1 MHRRVFTG
9 CGFALLIALVFLPE
23 QPISQLVAA
32 PAAPPTI
39 VIAGSMSN
47 ADLVA
52 LSVMTASA
60 LPDADFL
67 LDSQRADITTKP
79 LFDRSKP
86 GKIIPVGAFPKGHDT
101 AKLWGDVK
109 AIVRPTEVDPATFA
123 RSLFPKASR
132 VIVAPSEPH
141 GQLLQAACLAGTL
154 KVPLYVQP
162 ANDPECFTLY
172 LDGSVKEV
180 IAVGSSIELS
190 NKLKNIKVTELKDA
204 AAVAAAHRKELLRS
218 GPIQNLVLANPADPK
233 RESSLAAWVAVK
245 KRAALLLTS
254 PDGKDAGAI
263 VAAALNDRDTHG
275 ADSLLVLAD
284 LDAIPQLKRD
294 NPAQGKDEKI
304 DVEPWVPEGNDLI
317 SLASARL
324 FHSDRTIIPLVFARQ
339 RLFERNPDPTRILIA
354 SNPGDGL
361 PLLETFSRN
370 TGREL
375 ENAGCKVTGLY
386 GKDSLTGKELREL
399 VPQHDIFLWEGHY
412 RTLIDNYEMLK
423 WTEPLRPSIIFLQ
436 SCLALNPPEAG
447 LLFDRG
453 AIAVM
458 GSPNRTYSGS
468 GGAFSLGFFDA
479 LAYEGRSTGASVRH
493 SKNFLLLYAALK
505 EKRLGDAA
513 RLGGANR
520 RAAWT
525 FTYWGDPTLKM
536 PRPTPR
542 EDALTPL
549 KYESSRSLI
558 TMTLPEKRY
567 PATEVKPY
575 KAEMW
580 PGGRLAG
587 IFTPDGEDARNL
599 APLAFAEVSILNGPA
614 DKVPHL
620 SSKVPGRNYIFE
632 WDARRKAGY
641 LLLLP
646 REKDVGAVEF
656 KVHWDELK

>member
-1 MHRRVFTG
+1 MLRRSFLAVVISFTFVVSAR
-9 CGFALLIALVFLPE
+9 C
-23 QPISQLVAA
+23 
-32 PAAPPTI
+32 APPATTAVI
-39 VIAGSMSN
+39 IAGGMSD
-47 ADLVA
+47 AELVA
-52 LSVMTASA
+52 LSVAVASA
-60 LPDADFL
+60 QPDADFL
-67 LDSQRADITTKP
+67 LDSVRADITMKP

-86 GKIIPVGAFPKGHDT
+86 GKIIPVGTFAKDRDT
-101 AKLWGDVK
+101 LKHWGDVK
-109 AIVRPTEVDPATFA
+109 AAIQPVVAKPESYIRASFPNPTRIV
-123 RSLFPKASR
+123 
-132 VIVAPSEPH
+132 VAPVEPH
-141 GQLLQAACLAGTL
+141 GQLLQAACLAGIL
-154 KVPLYVQP
+154 KVPLLVS
-162 ANDPECFTLY
+162 NGEVS
-172 LDGSVKEV
+172 LDDSMKEV
-180 IAVGSSIELS
+180 IAVGSAVEVCR
-190 NKLKNIKVTELKDA
+190 KLKNVKLTELKDA
-204 AAVAAAHRKELLRS
+204 AAVAAAHRKELVRT
-218 GPIQNLVLANPADPK
+218 GPIRNLVLANPADSK
-233 RESSLAAWVAVK
+233 RESSLAPWVAVK

-254 PDGKDAGAI
+254 PDGKDAGTV
-263 VAAALNDRDTHG
+263 VAAALQANDTFRADT
-275 ADSLLVLAD
+275 LLVLAD
-284 LDAIPQLKRD
+284 LESIPQVKRD
-294 NPAQGKDEKI
+294 NPAAGKDEQI
-304 DVEPWVPEGNDLI
+304 DLEPWIPEGNGLI

-324 FHSDRTIIPLVFARQ
+324 FHTDRSIIPLVFARQ
-339 RLFERNPDPTRILIA
+339 RLFERNPDPTKILIA

-412 RTLIDNYEMLK
+412 RTLIDNFEMLK

-479 LAYEGRSTGASVRH
+479 LAYEGRSTGAAVRH
-493 SKNFLLLYAALK
+493 SKNFLLMYAALK
-505 EKRLGDAA
+505 EKRLGENAK
-513 RLGGANR
+513 LGGANR

-525 FTYWGDPTLKM
+525 FTYWGDPTLKLPK
-536 PRPTPR
+536 PRPGK
-542 EDALTPL
+542 EALTPL
-549 KYESSRSLI
+549 KYESSKSLI
-558 TMTLPEKRY
+558 TLTLPEKRY
-567 PATEVKPY
+567 PSTEVKPY

-587 IFTPDGEDARNL
+587 IFTKDDEDAKNL
-599 APLAFAEVSILNGPA
+599 SPLAFAEVSIPDGPA
-614 DKVPHL
+614 GKVPHL

-632 WDARRKAGY
+632 WDARRTVGY

-656 KVHWDELK
+656 KVHWE

>member
-1 MHRRVFTG
+1 MSRIASLLWV
-9 CGFALLIALVFLPE
+9 FALIPPSAALR
-23 QPISQLVAA
+23 
-32 PAAPPTI
+32 AAPPAPTT
-39 VIAGSMSN
+39 VVMVGGMSD

-52 LSVMTASA
+52 LSAMTASA
-60 LPDADFL
+60 MPDADFL
-67 LDSQRADITTKP
+67 MDSPRAEITTRP

-86 GKIIPVGAFPKGHDT
+86 GKMIPVGTFTGDNYLKS
-101 AKLWGDVK
+101 WGNVNAVLQPLEADPVK
-109 AIVRPTEVDPATFA
+109 FA
-123 RSLFPKASR
+123 RSLFPKATR
-132 VIVAPSEPH
+132 IVVVPSEPH

-154 KVPLYVQP
+154 KVPLVIQTGTAVAFD
-162 ANDPECFTLY
+162 ANI
-172 LDGSVKEV
+172 KEI
-180 IAVGSSIELS
+180 IAIGSSIEPCR
-190 NKLKNIKVTELKDA
+190 KLANIKLTELKDA
-204 AAVAAAHRKELLRS
+204 VAVAAAHRKELART
-218 GPIQNLVLANPADPK
+218 GPIAMLVLANPADPK
-233 RESSLAAWVAVK
+233 RESSLAPWVCVK

-254 PDGKDAGAI
+254 PDGKDAGAV
-263 VAAALNDRDTHG
+263 VAAALNDKDTAR

-284 LDAIPQLKRD
+284 LEAIPQVKRD
-294 NPAQGKDEKI
+294 NPAEGKDEKI
-304 DVEPWVPEGNDLI
+304 DVEPWVPEGHSII

-324 FHSDRTIIPLVFARQ
+324 FHADRSIIPLVFARQ
-339 RLFERNPDPTRILIA
+339 KLFERNPDPIKVLIA

-412 RTLIDNYEMLK
+412 RTLIDNFEMLK

-453 AIAVM
+453 AVAVM

-479 LAYEGRSTGASVRH
+479 IAYEGRSTGSAMRH
-493 SKNFLLLYAALK
+493 SKNFLLMYAALK

-513 RLGGANR
+513 KLGGANR

-525 FTYWGDPTLKM
+525 FTYWGDPTLKL
-536 PRPTPR
+536 PKPTPR
-542 EDALTPL
+542 EDALPSL
-549 KYESSRSLI
+549 KYDTTRTSIALL
-558 TMTLPEKRY
+558 LPEKRY
-567 PATEVKPY
+567 PSTEVKPY

-587 IFTPDGEDARNL
+587 IFTTDGVDARHL
-599 APLAFAEVSILNGPA
+599 APLAFAEVSIPDGPA
-614 DKVPHL
+614 GKVPHL
-620 SSKVPGRNYIFE
+620 SSKVPARNYIFE
-632 WDARRKAGY
+632 WDARRRVGY

-646 REKDVGAVEF
+646 REKDVGVVEF
-656 KVHWDELK
+656 KVHWDEGK

>member
-1 MHRRVFTG
+1 MTD
-9 CGFALLIALVFLPE
+9 AELIAL
-23 QPISQLVAA
+23 SVA
-32 PAAPPTI
+32 
-39 VIAGSMSN
+39 V
-47 ADLVA
+47 
-52 LSVMTASA
+52 ASA
-60 LPDADFL
+60 QPDADFL
-67 LDSQRADITTKP
+67 LDSPRADITMKP

-86 GKIIPVGAFPKGHDT
+86 GKIVPVGAFAKDRDT
-101 AKLWGDVK
+101 AKHWGDVK
-109 AIVRPTEVDPATFA
+109 VAVQPVEAKSESFIRA
-123 RSLFPKASR
+123 SFPKPTLI
-132 VIVAPSEPH
+132 VVAPVEPH
-141 GQLLQAACLAGTL
+141 DQLLQAACLAGTL
-154 KVPLYVQP
+154 KVPLFVQP
-162 ANDPECFTLY
+162 VDPDKYFLFIEST
-172 LDGSVKEV
+172 VKEI
-180 IAVGSSIELS
+180 IAIGSTRRSVGNEPG
-190 NKLKNIKVTELKDA
+190 IKVSELKDA
-204 AAVAAAHRKELLRS
+204 AAVAAAHRKELSRT

-233 RESSLAAWVAVK
+233 RESSLAPWVAVK

-254 PDGKDAGAI
+254 PDGKDAGA
-263 VAAALNDRDTHG
+263 VVTAALQANDTFRADT
-275 ADSLLVLAD
+275 LIVLAD
-284 LDAIPQLKRD
+284 LESIPQVKRD
-294 NPAQGKDEKI
+294 NPAAGKDEQI
-304 DVEPWVPEGNDLI
+304 DLEPWIPEGNGLI

-324 FHSDRTIIPLVFARQ
+324 FHADRSIIPLVFARQ
-339 RLFERNPDPTRILIA
+339 RLFERNPDPTKILIA

-412 RTLIDNYEMLK
+412 RTLIDNFEMLK

-479 LAYEGRSTGASVRH
+479 LAYEGRSTGAAVRH
-493 SKNFLLLYAALK
+493 SKNFLLMYAALK
-505 EKRLGDAA
+505 EKRLGENAK
-513 RLGGANR
+513 LGGANR

-525 FTYWGDPTLKM
+525 FTYWGDPTLKLPK
-536 PRPTPR
+536 PRPGK
-542 EDALTPL
+542 DALTPL
-549 KYESSRSLI
+549 KYESSKSLI
-558 TMTLPEKRY
+558 ALALPEKRY
-567 PATEVKPY
+567 PSTEVKPY

-587 IFTPDGEDARNL
+587 IFTKDDEDAKNL
-599 APLAFAEVSILNGPA
+599 SPLAFAEVSIPDGPA
-614 DKVPHL
+614 GKVPHL

-632 WDARRKAGY
+632 WDARRTVGY

-656 KVHWDELK
+656 KVHWE